1 MSDSLQPSGLQ
12 PTRLLCPWDSPA
24 ENTRVGSHSLYQGIF
39 PTYGSN
45 PCLLQCR
52 QILCHLSYQRSQIIK
67 EEKANIVILL
77 IADCCDNISWII
89 CWNKIQ
95 ISLHLFYLKEKV
107 FIYIFEKSIN
117 YLWIDYINKLKT
129 LHESDKNTNK
139 GRLLP
144 I

>member
-1 MSDSLQPSGLQ
+1 MSSAVQADSLPSKL
-12 PTRLLCPWDSPA
+12 PEKP
-24 ENTRVGSHSLYQGIF
+24 
-39 PTYGSN
+39 
-45 PCLLQCR
+45 
-52 QILCHLSYQRSQIIK
+52 IIK

-89 CWNKIQ
+89 GWNKIQ
-95 ISLHLFYLKEKV
+95 ISLPLFYLKEKV

-129 LHESDKNTNK
+129 LYESDKNTNK
-139 GRLLP
+139 GRSLP